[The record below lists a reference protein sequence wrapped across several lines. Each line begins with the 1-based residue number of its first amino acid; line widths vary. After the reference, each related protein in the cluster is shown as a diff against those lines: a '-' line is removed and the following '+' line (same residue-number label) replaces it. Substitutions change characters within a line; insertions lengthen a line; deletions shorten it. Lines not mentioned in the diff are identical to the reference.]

1 MDSATQ
7 IAVNTVLD
15 ADTQVETVVFVPFSA
30 DAEAAFQ
37 AAFDAA
43 RA

>member
-15 ADTQVETVVFVPFSA
+15 TDTTVETVVFVPFSA
-30 DAEAAFQ
+30 DAEAAFR
-37 AAFDAA
+37 AALDAA
-43 RA
+43 QA